1 MNRLRVVFL
10 FSVFLVQPFLTF
22 SQVTLKGNAP
32 THKGDELVFYKY
44 SDLITQAE
52 EKLESCTVK
61 ENGDFQC
68 KLNIDETTFVF
79 SYLGI
84 YRIYLFA
91 EPGKTY
97 EIVLPEKEEKTE
109 PQRLNPFFRQV
120 EVHVG
125 IKGIKKD
132 DLNYLINA
140 FDLAFNE
147 HFDTIVNDAYAGK
160 ESVSLDSL
168 TQNLEQMFS
177 PYNHQFFNS
186 YRMYRYGLLSQLSL
200 MQKSRSISDNYFLN
214 KPIQYNNPSYM
225 ELFNLLYDK
234 YFLFFAR
241 SETGNAVFSNISE
254 QKSYTRLKKTL
265 ANDAVLTNDS
275 LMELVILK
283 GLHDGFFDDKFSRSA
298 LLAVLDSLYKQ
309 TKIAEH
315 LIIAEN
321 IRSKVTR
328 LLPGFVPSPFELYS
342 SEGKL
347 TSLDDFKGKYV
358 YLNFCTTSSYTCL
371 QEFSLLE
378 KLYEKHKKLLE
389 IVTICVDREESEM
402 KNLLDQTNYSWTFL
416 YYGNKPDI
424 IKDFDIRAYPTYFLI
439 GPDKK
444 LVMSPAPS
452 PKENFEIQLFKLLRS
467 KGEI

>member
-32 THKGDELVFYKY
+32 THKGDELVFYTY

-132 DLNYLINA
+132 DLNYLVNA

-168 TQNLEQMFS
+168 TQNL
-177 PYNHQFFNS
+177 
-186 YRMYRYGLLSQLSL
+186 
-200 MQKSRSISDNYFLN
+200 
-214 KPIQYNNPSYM
+214 
-225 ELFNLLYDK
+225 
-234 YFLFFAR
+234 
-241 SETGNAVFSNISE
+241 
-254 QKSYTRLKKTL
+254 
-265 ANDAVLTNDS
+265 
-275 LMELVILK
+275 
-283 GLHDGFFDDKFSRSA
+283 
-298 LLAVLDSLYKQ
+298 
-309 TKIAEH
+309 
-315 LIIAEN
+315 
-321 IRSKVTR
+321 
-328 LLPGFVPSPFELYS
+328 
-342 SEGKL
+342 
-347 TSLDDFKGKYV
+347 
-358 YLNFCTTSSYTCL
+358 
-371 QEFSLLE
+371 
-378 KLYEKHKKLLE
+378 
-389 IVTICVDREESEM
+389 
-402 KNLLDQTNYSWTFL
+402 
-416 YYGNKPDI
+416 
-424 IKDFDIRAYPTYFLI
+424 
-439 GPDKK
+439 
-444 LVMSPAPS
+444 
-452 PKENFEIQLFKLLRS
+452 
-467 KGEI
+467 